1 MTSTPLSA
9 LILLGLMLALGLGL
23 IWAGLPQRRRI
34 TFADR
39 IAPQLRS
46 AGLRSSLLSETPDAS
61 DLGNAFVRVLR
72 PLVQRLAA
80 GRLLRGGPAETRA
93 LQRRLVKAGA
103 RISPVEF
110 RGEQLMCAAA
120 GAGLGLLVVALGWA
134 NHVIAA
140 LPGLVLVAVCAVC
153 GFMLRDYLL
162 SHRIAAREKR
172 MLGEFPVIAELMA
185 LSVTAGESALAALE
199 RICRSSDG
207 ELSEEFRA
215 VLADA
220 RAGVGVV
227 EAMQAFAQR
236 IDLPSLS
243 RFVDGITV
251 AIERGTPLAD
261 VLRSQAQDV
270 RDQAKRDL
278 MEVAGKKEI
287 AMMAP
292 VVFLIL
298 PLTVVFAVFPG
309 LAAIDIGL

>member
-34 TFADR
+34 TFAER

-46 AGLRSSLLSETPDAS
+46 AGLRSSLLSEAPDAS

-93 LQRRLVKAGA
+93 LQRRLIKAGA

-120 GAGLGLLVVALGWA
+120 AAGVGLLLVALGWA

-140 LPGLVLVAVCAVC
+140 LPGLVLVGVCAVC

-162 SHRIAAREKR
+162 SRRIAAREKR

-207 ELSEEFRA
+207 ELSEEFRS

>member
-1 MTSTPLSA
+1 MISSPSL
-9 LILLGLMLALGLGL
+9 LILLGLFLSAGILLVL
-23 IWAGLPQRRRI
+23 AGLPRNRRL

-39 IAPQLRS
+39 IAPQLR
-46 AGLRSSLLSETPDAS
+46 GTTLRSSLLTETADAS
-61 DLGNAFVRVLR
+61 DLGSAFIRVLR
-72 PLVQRLAA
+72 PMAE
-80 GRLLRGGPAETRA
+80 RLLSHGLLREGWADAEN
-93 LQRRLVKAGA
+93 LNRRLVKAGLQKTA
-103 RISPVEF
+103 VEF
-110 RGEQLMCAAA
+110 RAEQIMMAA
-120 GAGLGLLVVALGWA
+120 GGTALGVVMASLAWM
-134 NHVIAA
+134 NHLLPP
-140 LPGLVLVAVCAVC
+140 LPGLAIVIVLGAV

-162 SHRIAAREKR
+162 TQRIAAREKR
-172 MLGEFPVIAELMA
+172 MLSEFPVIAELMA
-185 LSVTAGESALAALE
+185 LSVTAGESALASLE
-199 RICRSSDG
+199 RICRSTTG
-207 ELSEEFRA
+207 ELTEEFQG
-215 VLADA
+215 VLGQA
-220 RAGVGVV
+220 RSGVGVV
-227 EAMQAFAQR
+227 EALQDFAQR
-236 IDLPSLS
+236 IDLSSLS